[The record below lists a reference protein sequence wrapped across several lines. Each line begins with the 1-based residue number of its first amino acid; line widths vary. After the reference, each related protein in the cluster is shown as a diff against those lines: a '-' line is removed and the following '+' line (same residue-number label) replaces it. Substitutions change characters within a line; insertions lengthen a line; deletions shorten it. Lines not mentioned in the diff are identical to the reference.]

1 MKNIISIFLIIALL
15 FNSSLLVCA
24 QNQMEISAKSAV
36 IICADTGE
44 VVYSKNMNERLSM
57 ASTTKIMTAILAL
70 EYGAVDKMQ
79 KVTTDMI
86 SVEGSSI
93 GLLDGD
99 QISLKTLVKG
109 MLLESGNDAANA
121 TAHIVGGSIPQFVT
135 MMSNK
140 AIEIGM
146 NSTSFETPSGLDG
159 ESHYSTAFDMALLG
173 AYAIKNPEFRSICE
187 DESDVVYYG
196 NPPYRRV
203 FSNHNKLLDL
213 YDGVFGIKTG
223 FTKKSGRCLVSAVQK
238 DGKTLVAVTLNA
250 PDDWNDH
257 IKMYDYSFEKVHSY
271 QLTDNL
277 DSIKL
282 KVVGGEK
289 DVVRVESLSCIEYT
303 TMAEQL
309 NFISKIYIEQF
320 EYAPVYKGDIVGKIE
335 FYSKE
340 KKIGEI
346 PICSKETVLVKNS
359 K

>member
-15 FNSSLLVCA
+15 FNCGLLVCA
-24 QNQMEISAKSAV
+24 QNQIEISAKSAV
-36 IICADTGE
+36 VICADTGE
-44 VVYSKNMNERLSM
+44 VVYSKNMNELLSM
-57 ASTTKIMTAILAL
+57 ASTTKIMTAMLAL
-70 EYGAVDKMQ
+70 EYGADDEMQ

-86 SVEGSSI
+86 SVEGTSI

-121 TAHIVGGSIPQFVT
+121 TAYIVAGSIPQFVA
-135 MMSNK
+135 MMNNK
-140 AIEIGM
+140 AKEIGM

-187 DESDVVYYG
+187 DKSDAVYYG

-213 YDGVFGIKTG
+213 YDGAFGIKTG

-257 IKMYDYSFEKVHSY
+257 IKMYDYAFEKVNSY
-271 QLTDNL
+271 LLTDNL
-277 DSIKL
+277 DKVKL
-282 KVVGGEK
+282 KVVGGKK
-289 DVVRVESLSCIEYT
+289 DVVSVEPLTSIEYT
-303 TMAEQL
+303 TMDSQL
-309 NFISKIYIEQF
+309 NYNIKIYIEQF

-340 KKIGEI
+340 AKLGEI